1 MEKSMI
7 AVHAACALMRFSATT
22 PRGAGKPGEG
32 S

>member
-22 PRGAGKPGEG
+22 RGTGKPGEG